1 MKPKPFSPLNHFTEP
16 VAIENPLL
24 PWPDLT
30 PFPGGH
36 GRCDSLESEGF
47 PICTGGALGENSSA
61 LDCAIACLMHICPI
75 SGTPRG
81 RRSGPQTSP
90 EAGSRA
96 RPSASPRAADKPV
109 V

>member
-1 MKPKPFSPLNHFTEP
+1 MKPKPFSPLNYFTEP

-61 LDCAIACLMHICPI
+61 LDCAITGPMEICPI
-75 SGTPRG
+75 SGAQRG
-81 RRSGPQTSP
+81 GRSGRQTSP
-90 EAGSRA
+90 RADAQACGRAG
-96 RPSASPRAADKPV
+96 P
-109 V
+109 

>member
-61 LDCAIACLMHICPI
+61 LDCAITGPVEICPI
-75 SGTPRG
+75 SGTQRVVGRAIRPVPEQAPKPAVEPVPEPVPSTPR
-81 RRSGPQTSP
+81 
-90 EAGSRA
+90 
-96 RPSASPRAADKPV
+96 
-109 V
+109 